1 LAAENERLDG
11 TATAAQSRAAELE
24 LAVAHTEEE
33 LNRIRTEQE
42 QSLARSQAALIQAS
56 AQAAQALQELAEVQT
71 ARSAEVA
78 GLGPCRERGPRIAVE
93 IGPGSG
99 ALGGQGRAL
108 ESGVIRGE
116 MPRTFASNNINYA

>member
-1 LAAENERLDG
+1 M
-11 TATAAQSRAAELE
+11 
-24 LAVAHTEEE
+24 AHTEEE

-78 GLGPCRERGPRIAVE
+78 GLQRDLAHAVKE
-93 IGPGSG
+93 AHELQLKLVRAQALLEAKG
-99 ALGGQGRAL
+99 AR
-108 ESGVIRGE
+108 
-116 MPRTFASNNINYA
+116 